1 MLVDHTLVISVK
13 EARKLLGNTS
23 RSLSDDQVRDLIMSL
38 TLLARSQITK
48 ISSNKELGI
57 EYDHGAED

>member
-1 MLVDHTLVISVK
+1 M
-13 EARKLLGNTS
+13 LGNTS